1 MKNLPQHVYPPQIS
15 LRGGYTGWYIHK
27 DAWTVGSETEN
38 ISTETERFFKKR
50 EGFKYKILNRGDQ
63 SFYMGA
69 ENAKIKSAEKSAET
83 GGHRVNLSFPAIVDF
98 KEELV
103 KMHFAEHHV
112 EFNCRH

>member
-27 DAWTVGSETEN
+27 DAWTVGAETEN

-63 SFYMGA
+63 AFYMGA
-69 ENAKIKSAEKSAET
+69 ENAKIKSAEKVPKRVDT
-83 GGHRVNLSFPAIVDF
+83 GRNQHLLGGALLLLRAV
-98 KEELV
+98 
-103 KMHFAEHHV
+103 
-112 EFNCRH
+112 